1 MEQAPV
7 ARGFFVGDYEG
18 LASIGN
24 DLLAFLAQAGPVIG
38 QSDIY
43 SVRTHP

>member
-7 ARGFFVGDYEG
+7 ARGFFDGDYEG

-24 DLLAFLAQAGPVIG
+24 DLLAFFSQAGPVTG
-38 QSDIY
+38 QSDVY
-43 SVRTHP
+43 SVRAHP